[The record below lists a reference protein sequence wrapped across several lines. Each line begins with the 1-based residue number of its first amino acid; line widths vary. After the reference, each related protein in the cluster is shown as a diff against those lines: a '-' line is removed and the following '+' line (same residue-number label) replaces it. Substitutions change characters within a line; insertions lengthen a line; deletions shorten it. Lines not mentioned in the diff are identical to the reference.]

1 MRLGHIN
8 NFFLKEIQ
16 SMSKGVK
23 SFNENSLIQY
33 PSCVKRKQ
41 HRVNS

>member
-8 NFFLKEIQ
+8 QNRLKEIQ

-23 SFNENSLIQY
+23 SFDEKSLIQC
-33 PSCVKRKQ
+33 PSCVKKKTT
-41 HRVNS
+41 